1 MTDTS
6 AIGEPTGPGE
16 GTIVCDDV
24 SRWFGSVV
32 AVSDVSIRFGPG
44 VTALLGPNGAGKSTL
59 FRMIVGLLP
68 VSRGTIRVLGRDP
81 RTDLAIRG
89 RIGLVPQQDA
99 LFDGLS
105 ALDCGRLA
113 ATMHGIEDP
122 AAASAQALRQ
132 VGLDPAEGRA
142 VGGYSKGM
150 RQRVKVAQA
159 LVHRPSILLLD
170 EPLTGLDPV
179 QRREAIALYR
189 ELGADGV
196 TVVVSSH
203 VLDEVARLGSDV
215 VVIAEGRLAAAGDF
229 RELRG
234 LMDDRPHQ
242 IRIGATDPRRL
253 ARRLLEL
260 PGVVGVRVDGDSL
273 TVDSV
278 DADEFG
284 RAVSALAQEE
294 SVTLREVTPLDDDL
308 ESVFRYIVENR

>member
-105 ALDCGRLA
+105 ALDCGGSRPRCTESRTRPPLRRRPC
-113 ATMHGIEDP
+113 GRS
-122 AAASAQALRQ
+122 ASTPPK
-132 VGLDPAEGRA
+132 VGLSADTPRA
-142 VGGYSKGM
+142 C
-150 RQRVKVAQA
+150 AN
-159 LVHRPSILLLD
+159 
-170 EPLTGLDPV
+170 E
-179 QRREAIALYR
+179 
-189 ELGADGV
+189 
-196 TVVVSSH
+196 
-203 VLDEVARLGSDV
+203 
-215 VVIAEGRLAAAGDF
+215 
-229 RELRG
+229 
-234 LMDDRPHQ
+234 
-242 IRIGATDPRRL
+242 
-253 ARRLLEL
+253 
-260 PGVVGVRVDGDSL
+260 
-273 TVDSV
+273 
-278 DADEFG
+278 
-284 RAVSALAQEE
+284 
-294 SVTLREVTPLDDDL
+294 
-308 ESVFRYIVENR
+308 